1 MQIGIPREVKPLE
14 GRVAL
19 TPEACGELVRAGHE
33 VFVQA
38 GAGEASGYA
47 DEVYVQEGVTLS
59 ADAADLYGSAELII
73 KVKEPYGSDLEHLN
87 AHHRLFCF
95 LHLAADP
102 ALARKLCAMG
112 LTAIG
117 FETLQRDG
125 TIPVLGPMSRIAGK
139 IAVQVGTHLLHRPM
153 GGRGILLGGVDQTEL
168 GNVLVLGS
176 GQAGGSAAMVA
187 AELGARVTILDISA
201 AAMQR
206 VTRLYP
212 QIQTGCSDQAMIES
226 LLPQTDLLVGS
237 VLLPG
242 AKAPH
247 LVSREMV
254 ASMPEGSV
262 VVDISIDQGGCV
274 ETSHPATYEEPI
286 YTEEGVL
293 HFSVTNMPGAVP
305 RTSSQALSAVLL
317 PEVLRLAEPGW
328 ESDRA
333 LVEAVNLRGGEITN
347 PVILDAINNS

>member
-33 VFVQA
+33 VFFQA

-47 DEVYVQEGVTLS
+47 DEVYAQEGVILS
-59 ADAADLYGSAELII
+59 TDAADLYESAELII
-73 KVKEPYGSDLEHLN
+73 KVKEPYGSDLEHLK

-102 ALARKLCAMG
+102 ELARRLCAMR

-125 TIPVLGPMSRIAGK
+125 FIPVLGPMSRIAGK
-139 IAVQVGTHLLHRPM
+139 IAVQVGTHLLHRPL

-187 AELGARVTILDISA
+187 AELGASVTILDIND
-201 AAMQR
+201 AAMER

-274 ETSHPATYEEPI
+274 ETSHPATYEEPV
-286 YTEEGVL
+286 YTEESVL

-317 PEVLRLAEPGW
+317 PEVLRLAETDW
-328 ESDRA
+328 ESDKA

-347 PVILDAINNS
+347 PVILEAINNS